1 MRHARYKLIVYRF
14 IVLLAVLT
22 LGGCAVVREFQP
34 SVAVGSMTS
43 NEYVAIRRGDV
54 LSTGKLSMLTAQTIR
69 VAGLDDKT
77 CTPSASLVC
86 IEALSNAGDLS
97 EETRLSALAELWLQ
111 HAKFVSSA
119 TPYSGQDS
127 TSAWIETVRYA
138 YAYLFFTQRSP
149 GERAFE
155 ERQTQVRDWYSYA
168 VQQTVEQLFR
178 ERYSEHHGEAGR
190 TMSTLQ
196 LGGWT
201 LQVELNV
208 RLPGEAIMP
217 RELLPATSLEFQG
230 LRGIYRRDG
239 IGAEFVAVTDAE
251 PIPLNNQFKSPT
263 DNKPSEAFAAWSEM
277 PTPNVTV
284 VLRFNTLSLSELL
297 DTRELVV
304 SLHDPLMQDHLMLHG
319 QRVPL
324 AGNFTAGYGLWL
336 ARSGF
341 NKKSLRGLLG
351 RERGIDHPH
360 LYLMQPFDPQRRI
373 VVMLHGLASSPE
385 AWVNAANEILADEE
399 LRREFQIWQIY
410 YPTSMPVPASHAA
423 IRQVLLNAINHFNH
437 GDETAADHG
446 LVLIGHSMGGIITRL
461 MISTADEQLWN
472 WAASDP
478 RLALDPLDED
488 RAQLDPLLRFQPFP
502 GVERAIFIATPHR
515 GTIVAGQG
523 LARWVSGL
531 IRLPVTL
538 MENFGPISQAYSAIS
553 GSDSDSLQ
561 RNIPNSI
568 DQLDKNDPFIKAS
581 NELPISDHVP
591 YHSIIARKQADGSLE
606 DSDDGLVPYRSA
618 HLEGA
623 ASEKIIVSGHS
634 VQETAISIL
643 EIRRIL
649 HEDIAKRRLR
659 DTNSPSVVRTTRPT
673 LLAN

>member
-1 MRHARYKLIVYRF
+1 MRHTRHKLVYRF
-14 IVLLAVLT
+14 IVFLAVLA
-22 LGGCAVVREFQP
+22 LGGCAVVSEFQP

-43 NEYVAIRRGDV
+43 DEYVALRRGDV

-69 VAGLDDKT
+69 VAGLDDRT
-77 CTPSASLVC
+77 CTPSASLIC
-86 IEALSNAGDLS
+86 IEALSSAGGLS
-97 EETRLSALAELWLQ
+97 EETRLSTLAELWLQ
-111 HAKFVSSA
+111 HAEFVSST
-119 TPYSGQDS
+119 TPYGGQNL

-138 YAYLFFTQRSP
+138 YAYLFFTRRSP

-168 VQQTVEQLFR
+168 VQQTVEQLFQ
-178 ERYSEHHGEAGR
+178 ERHWEQHAKAGR
-190 TMSTLQ
+190 TTLTLQ
-196 LGGWT
+196 LGAWT
-201 LQVELNV
+201 LQIELNA
-208 RLPGEAIMP
+208 RLPGGAVLP
-217 RELLPATSLEFQG
+217 RELLPATSLTFQG

-251 PIPLNNQFKSPT
+251 PIPLDNQLKSPT
-263 DNKPSEAFAAWSEM
+263 GNKPSEAFAAWSEM

-284 VLRFNTLSLSELL
+284 VLRFDTHTLNELL

-304 SLHDPLMQDHLMLHG
+304 SVHDPLMQDHLLLHG

-341 NKKSLRGLLG
+341 NKKSLRGLMG

-373 VVMLHGLASSPE
+373 VVMVHGLASSPE
-385 AWVNAANEILADEE
+385 AWVNVANEILADEE
-399 LRREFQIWQIY
+399 LRREFQIWQVY
-410 YPTSMPVPASHAA
+410 YPTSMPVPASHAT
-423 IRQVLLNAINHFNH
+423 IRQVLLSALHHFNH
-437 GDETAADHG
+437 DDETSAEHG

-472 WAASDP
+472 WATSDP
-478 RLALDPLDED
+478 RLALDLLDED
-488 RAQLDPLLRFQPFP
+488 RTQLDPLLRFRPFP

-515 GTIVAGQG
+515 GTLVAGGG

-538 MENFGPISQAYSAIS
+538 MENFGPISQAYSATS
-553 GSDSDSLQ
+553 SSDSDSLQ

-568 DQLDKNDPFIKAS
+568 DQLDKNDPFIKAAK
-581 NELPISDHVP
+581 ELPISDHVP
-591 YHSIIARKQADGSLE
+591 YHSIIARQQAEGNLE

-623 ASEKIIVSGHS
+623 VSEKIVVSGHS

-659 DTNSPSVVRTTRPT
+659 DTNLPSVVKTTRPT
-673 LLAN
+673 H